1 MTTAER
7 RTPTRLAVRGLVTA
21 SMLAVGILLLGTAPV
36 EAGPIACGYGD
47 NWGESGDDGCAF
59 LSSEGGTQ
67 TTQYQWDDY
76 FLELTLFNVGASFD
90 ITITDNVMSN
100 EEFQN
105 RLSESLGGYTCIPL
119 VDGSDGCR
127 DFFFDVPDREGDDF
141 TRWTNYAL
149 TIDWLSW
156 LGNPDVDPT
165 RIRLLHNI
173 GSIPGNGYDED
184 MCEQAANQVPNYIP
198 CRASTDPFI
207 TSGDTDFQSFTPAL
221 APVPEPA
228 TLLLFGIGASGV
240 LYRRLRRA

>member
-1 MTTAER
+1 MTTAEPS
-7 RTPTRLAVRGLVTA
+7 TPPRLTVRGLVTA
-21 SMLAVGILLLGTAPV
+21 SMLAAGLLLLGAAPV
-36 EAGPIACGYGD
+36 QAGPIACGFGD
-47 NWGESGDDGCAF
+47 NWGEGGEGCSF

-76 FLELTLFNVGASFD
+76 FLELTLFNVGSTFN
-90 ITITDNVMSN
+90 ITITDAVMSN
-100 EEFQN
+100 EEFQS

-127 DFFFDVPDREGDDF
+127 DFFFETEERVEEDL

-156 LGNPDVDPT
+156 LGNPDTSPT

-184 MCEQAANQVPNYIP
+184 MCEQAENEVPNYIP
-198 CRASTDPFI
+198 CTASTDPFI

-228 TLLLFGIGASGV
+228 TLLLLGMGAAGV
-240 LYRRLRRA
+240 VYRRLRA